1 MLPSSF
7 TCLLANVRRSASKLI
22 NFMFSQGCLTAWQLV
37 SGRVSDPRESEI
49 VAKKEVTSLFIALPQ
64 KLHPFTCPIFC
75 SSEVSQQVQPMFKKL
90 RKCTNER
97 IKLPCLSH
105 DSFENGLLSNK
116 ISYLVLV
123 FLYQYFTYLKHKAS
137 DDLKLFFF

>member
-37 SGRVSDPRESEI
+37 SCRVSDPRESEI

-75 SSEVSQQVQPMFKKL
+75 SSEASQQVQPMFKRGDLCMHLNAKRWGPFRVL
-90 RKCTNER
+90 YRLFIAIFPLTTSDSHPTCTQHT
-97 IKLPCLSH
+97 LTFS
-105 DSFENGLLSNK
+105 
-116 ISYLVLV
+116 
-123 FLYQYFTYLKHKAS
+123 
-137 DDLKLFFF
+137 